1 MGKRSKN
8 RQELEVQDR
17 HRFESKEA
25 NNEKL
30 IKAHE
35 SKVTHVTLTLTP
47 YNPNT

>member
-35 SKVTHVTLTLTP
+35 KKVSIK
-47 YNPNT
+47 PNTKPKQT